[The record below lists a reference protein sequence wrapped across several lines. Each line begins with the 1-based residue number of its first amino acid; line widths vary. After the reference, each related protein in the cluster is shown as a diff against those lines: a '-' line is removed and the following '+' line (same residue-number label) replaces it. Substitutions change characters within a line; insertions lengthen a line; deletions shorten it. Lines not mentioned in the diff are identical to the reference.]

1 MQYLMTVTVCA
12 QRHLTYMY
20 MADDVLTYDTWNM
33 FKNRVKCTQ
42 YETCAELNGYRLVD
56 KSLSC
61 PRIGWFNKLYTQKS
75 GQALNL
81 PTDWLI
87 R

>member
-1 MQYLMTVTVCA
+1 MTVAVCA
-12 QRHLTYMY
+12 QRHLAYMY
-20 MADDVLTYDTWNM
+20 MADDVLTLGICNM

-42 YETCAELNGYRLVD
+42 YETCAELNGYRKVD

-61 PRIGWFNKLYTQKS
+61 PRIGWFDKLYTQKS

-81 PTDWLI
+81 PTDCLI
-87 R
+87 W